1 MHIFK
6 VPSNRTGNEHSIFKS
21 DNSKLNLKV
30 LLYSASRGPECQRF
44 GLRSIP
50 LIENIST
57 RFLK

>member
-30 LLYSASRGPECQRF
+30 LLYSASRGPQRF
-44 GLRSIP
+44 GLHSIP